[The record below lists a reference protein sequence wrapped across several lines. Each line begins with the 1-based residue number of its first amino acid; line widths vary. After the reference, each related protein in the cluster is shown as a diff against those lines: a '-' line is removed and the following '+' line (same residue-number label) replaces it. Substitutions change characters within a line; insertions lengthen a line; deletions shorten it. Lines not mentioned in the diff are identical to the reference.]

1 MSSVDIREVLKLQE
15 RKMSLRQI
23 VSNDKFRYPTND
35 KNSDPGV
42 KLNNC

>member
-1 MSSVDIREVLKLQE
+1 MKYLVIGLG
-15 RKMSLRQI
+15 M
-23 VSNDKFRYPTND
+23 SNDKFKYPTND